1 MAEKIVSRTKKVF
14 TGSYSILVVLLLLG
28 LIPGLIYYLAK
39 QGEEKYK
46 GQAEKEKIDD
56 KSEGLGIS
64 GFTLGVLGIVFSGW
78 VGLILS
84 VIGFVFCFVQQKK
97 YKTKLGKIGIILSIV
112 GFVLSIVIIVLY
124 ASVLAPLLNKTSLA

>member
-1 MAEKIVSRTKKVF
+1 M
-14 TGSYSILVVLLLLG
+14 
-28 LIPGLIYYLAK
+28 
-39 QGEEKYK
+39 
-46 GQAEKEKIDD
+46 AEKEKIDD